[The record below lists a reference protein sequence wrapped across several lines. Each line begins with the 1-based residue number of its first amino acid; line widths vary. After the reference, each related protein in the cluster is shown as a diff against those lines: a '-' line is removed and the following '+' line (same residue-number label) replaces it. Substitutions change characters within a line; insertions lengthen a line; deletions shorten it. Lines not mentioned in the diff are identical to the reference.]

1 MLMDSRGNAGLAKAW
16 AETSERT
23 PECEVPTGE
32 DHEESITLRQLLRGT
47 VIGVMGLGVTRTLGA
62 CSFNTV
68 DESVPVVSDSG
79 AQATDIVSTAG
90 VPLLDLSNQV

>member
-1 MLMDSRGNAGLAKAW
+1 MR
-16 AETSERT
+16 
-23 PECEVPTGE
+23 
-32 DHEESITLRQLLRGT
+32 ESITLRQLLRGT
-47 VIGVMGLGVTRTLGA
+47 VMGAVGLGVTRTLGA

-90 VPLLDLSNQV
+90 VPLLDLSNQA

>member
-1 MLMDSRGNAGLAKAW
+1 M
-16 AETSERT
+16 
-23 PECEVPTGE
+23 
-32 DHEESITLRQLLRGT
+32 RGT
-47 VIGVMGLGVTRTLGA
+47 VISAMGLGVMRALGA

-68 DESVPVVSDSG
+68 DESVLVVSDID